1 MTPLIIIYL
10 APTLTQLDINENE
23 YEQHPPSCKQ
33 IFLYIHQTTYQTLN
47 MSCCLITYFII
58 FIQFILLIRMK
69 YAIRKFKKNSLE
81 NITDVA
87 NLTRNVQQELS
98 LCDPVRERFS
108 IATNVFY
115 IQRK

>member
-1 MTPLIIIYL
+1 
-10 APTLTQLDINENE
+10 
-23 YEQHPPSCKQ
+23 
-33 IFLYIHQTTYQTLN
+33 
-47 MSCCLITYFII
+47 
-58 FIQFILLIRMK
+58 MK

-87 NLTRNVQQELS
+87 TLTRNVQQELS

-108 IATNVFY
+108 TATNVFY